1 MHCTALLGKTFQHS
15 IMLWYSIT
23 YFIYKQLH
31 SYPAYIIQN
40 AFENFGGKFFVYPKQ
55 HSDTLDFPLSLL
67 RQELKWKLSL
77 LSGSLQFLS
86 QNSAVEVFRS
96 IGEFT
101 SLSIDMNISSEKSL
115 TESSKMPLQ
124 LTQKTKSEEKPKCLR
139 SKCYLVLS
147 PKALNFWSLK
157 LPPEA
162 APLKVDS
169 TWCCV
174 NYLLFNSVI

>member
-1 MHCTALLGKTFQHS
+1 
-15 IMLWYSIT
+15 MLWYSIT

-67 RQELKWKLSL
+67 KQELKWNLSL

-101 SLSIDMNISSEKSL
+101 SPSIDMNISSEKSL
-115 TESSKMPLQ
+115 TESSKMQLE
-124 LTQKTKSEEKPKCLR
+124 LTQKTNQK
-139 SKCYLVLS
+139 
-147 PKALNFWSLK
+147 
-157 LPPEA
+157 
-162 APLKVDS
+162 
-169 TWCCV
+169 
-174 NYLLFNSVI
+174 NSQNA